1 MPVFWSVTT
10 AKGVT
15 SLPVPEVVGMATNCA
30 SLPRGGIELM
40 RLRMSC
46 TGSNSGSTG
55 AYVESRLSYNNSAL
69 VQAAGAL
76 KAAAATAA

>member
-1 MPVFWSVTT
+1 MPVAWSVTT

-30 SLPRGGIELM
+30 SLPRGGMALM

-46 TGSNSGSTG
+46 RAQERIAQAQHTHTPRYSNTTEP
-55 AYVESRLSYNNSAL
+55 VR
-69 VQAAGAL
+69 V
-76 KAAAATAA
+76 TTPP